1 MYNKKKHVKIHN
13 YCLTAGDNNIATPGT
28 SAGVSVGGSFQKAS
42 VFTLS
47 FCIFKEELSQGKSG
61 VKKGLSLYLRQV
73 AHPLLTNDQEYQCSP
88 LGGMPIHGRVTF
100 PPPPHHLIKQGLLAS
115 TNCSFANLQMAS
127 HHVFQVRQ
135 DKLVGFS
142 NLSRHPAKEVAKY
155 VVELLPVLCEHLE
168 ATSAFFQV
176 NIFTAHLYD
185 NILTT

>member
-1 MYNKKKHVKIHN
+1 M
-13 YCLTAGDNNIATPGT
+13 
-28 SAGVSVGGSFQKAS
+28 
-42 VFTLS
+42 
-47 FCIFKEELSQGKSG
+47 
-61 VKKGLSLYLRQV
+61 

-88 LGGMPIHGRVTF
+88 PGWDANLWQGYLL
-100 PPPPHHLIKQGLLAS
+100 PPPHHLIKQGLLAS

-176 NIFTAHLYD
+176 NIFQ
-185 NILTT
+185 LTCMITF